1 MYISCHE
8 QFTTQSLHR
17 RGDNSAAS
25 RFNQNNSKRRR
36 IAFLRTM
43 MFVLLFAL
51 AVSFGAIVTYAAQE
65 AGSLSS
71 SAASQAYESVV
82 VYEGDTLW
90 SIAAEHR
97 PQQIDI
103 RTYIRKI
110 QKLNQLSSAY
120 LQEGQ
125 VLLLP

>member
-1 MYISCHE
+1 MYPVHE
-8 QFTTQSLHR
+8 QITTRSLHIRENAAGRSINNNGKNR
-17 RGDNSAAS
+17 RL
-25 RFNQNNSKRRR
+25 
-36 IAFLRTM
+36 AFIRTG

-51 AVSFGAIVTYAAQE
+51 AISFGAIVTYAAQE
-65 AGSLSS
+65 PGSS
-71 SAASQAYESVV
+71 SSSTSSPAYESVV

-90 SIAAEHR
+90 SIAAEYR
-97 PQQIDI
+97 PQRIDI
-103 RTYIRKI
+103 RTYIHKI